1 MVLGQSVPE
10 IRRFALSSV
19 ALVGTGCHP
28 ESRRGP
34 GCHRECSAPDV
45 ILSREATKGSL
56 SIQGS
61 FVVSTA
67 TAVGGKRSFRSLRS
81 LRMTLRAMRSLRMTL
96 RAMRSLR
103 MTPGPCARSG

>member
-1 MVLGQSVPE
+1 MVRGQSVPE

-19 ALVGTGCHP
+19 ALVGTGGQP

-34 GCHRECSAPDV
+34 GRHREWSAPDVILSREATPVVIASVRAPDV

-56 SIQGS
+56 SSQGS
-61 FVVSTA
+61 FAVSTA

-81 LRMTLRAMRSLRMTL
+81 LRMTARPR
-96 RAMRSLR
+96 
-103 MTPGPCARSG
+103 ARSG